1 MTYITDAVS
10 FVWDSIRTMRVSDIL
25 DIAVVAFLVYKLFA
39 HFSRTGSGRLL
50 RGIVLALLVMW
61 ITSMLTMPVINFFIG
76 QTFQLGFLA
85 LIILFQP
92 ELRHLLERFGSGGLS
107 KIVGPGTRYG
117 DNRVVEDAILQVAAA
132 CSDMAATKTGA
143 LIIFER
149 NIRLADV
156 AKTGTAMNAIIRV
169 ETLKNIFYP
178 KTPLH
183 DGAVII
189 RDGLIL
195 SAACVLPLSA
205 NPTLDRNLGTRHR
218 AALGMSEHSDCIS
231 VVVSEETGQISCAVG
246 GMLKRRLNAEALA
259 KLLRTEM
266 GANGETSVSMTEKL
280 YRKFTG
286 Q

>member
-1 MTYITDAVS
+1 MIYITDAIS
-10 FVWDSIRTMRVSDIL
+10 FVWDNVRTMGFSDIL
-25 DIAVVAFLVYKLFA
+25 DIAVVAFLVYKLIA
-39 HFSRTGSGRLL
+39 HFSRTGSGRLV
-50 RGIVLALLVMW
+50 RGVLLLLIVMW
-61 ITSMLTMPVINFFIG
+61 LTSLLNMSVLSFFVG
-76 QTFQLGFLA
+76 QTLQMGFLA
-85 LIILFQP
+85 VIVLFQP
-92 ELRHLLERFGSGGLS
+92 ELRHLIERFGSGGFT
-107 KIVGPGTRYG
+107 KIMSNGTRLG
-117 DNRVVEDAILQVAAA
+117 DNRVIEDAILQVAAA
-132 CSDMAATKTGA
+132 CNDMSASKTGA

-149 NIRLADV
+149 NIMLDDI

-189 RDGLIL
+189 RNGIIL

-231 VVVSEETGQISCAVG
+231 VVVSEETGQISCATG

-259 KLLRTEM
+259 KLLRAEM
-266 GANGETSVSMTEKL
+266 GVNSETTVSMTEKI
-280 YRKFTG
+280 YRKFVK
-286 Q
+286 